1 MIQGQGQGLPAPPAP
16 PAPPQLPTPFPGGHV
31 IVQPLPSPPPWVTLP
46 PAVTLLITLG
56 FFAACA
62 VVLYPLVRAISRR
75 LEGRSPADPELRSE
89 VEQLRHRIEDAEVL
103 QSRVMELEERVD
115 FTERL
120 LAAQRREAERL
131 PGA

>member
-1 MIQGQGQGLPAPPAP
+1 MILGQGQGIPAP
-16 PAPPQLPTPFPGGHV
+16 PAPPQVPTPFPDGHV
-31 IVQPLPSPPPWVTLP
+31 IVQQLPSPAPWLTLP

-75 LEGRSPADPELRSE
+75 LEGRPAADPALRSE
-89 VEQLRHRIEDAEVL
+89 LDQLRHRLDDAELL
-103 QSRVMELEERVD
+103 QARVMELEERVD

-120 LAAQRREAERL
+120 LATQRREAERL